1 MDAAAGIIQRG
12 GRMRLIDADELIIM
26 QLHDENDTPIGPRF
40 VPAELIEDAPTIE
53 AIPLEW
59 IEKQKAE
66 CYPRS
71 LAWIALEALLR
82 TWKEEKDEAEEKNV
96 RNDG

>member
-1 MDAAAGIIQRG
+1 MAD
-12 GRMRLIDADELIIM
+12 RLISADALKANFPKDTDWDYPVYCPSEICELI
-26 QLHDENDTPIGPRF
+26 DS
-40 VPAELIEDAPTIE
+40 APTVE

-82 TWKEEKDEAEEKNV
+82 TWKEEKDEVEE
-96 RNDG
+96 